1 MNKLTLGL
9 TLLLTYGCSQPIL
22 NSRSVIAPGTT
33 VSGCSETFKVNLNQ
47 QNITEVGLNEQTLV
61 KSGRV
66 TATEAVG
73 YRFDAES
80 GQILTYTTND
90 DICIVVYTPDNRII
104 SSGKLPVSGKYIL
117 EVSAPQN
124 HRVFGLGM
132 SLYLLQVSAPQ
143 GIRAFNLSMSLTTPQ
158 PIAVNPPPTPTPT
171 PVQTQQPRPQPP
183 RVSPRR
189 VSQPVHNISEDE
201 ALQIVQSWYEAK
213 PQIFGPPYDL
223 DLVDQLAT
231 GNLYYNTTKDD
242 GSVAWLR
249 DNNFYYTYTTSE
261 ITDVEE
267 FSNSGTRP
275 YIKVRIFEEL
285 YLEGEQ
291 GIDKKN
297 SGSYRGTFTYVFAQE
312 NGVWKIYDY
321 NKVN

>member
-22 NSRSVIAPGTT
+22 NSSSSIAPVDSPAGCPEKPTLNLDQQT
-33 VSGCSETFKVNLNQ
+33 VEEIDLDQS
-47 QNITEVGLNEQTLV
+47 LV

-66 TATEAVG
+66 TTTKSVG

-80 GQILTYTTND
+80 GQTLNYSTND
-90 DICIVVYTPDNRII
+90 DVCIVIYTPDNEII
-104 SSGKLPVSGKYIL
+104 DSGELTISGKYVL
-117 EVSAPQN
+117 EVSAPQ
-124 HRVFGLGM
+124 GT
-132 SLYLLQVSAPQ
+132 
-143 GIRAFNLSMSLTTPQ
+143 RAFSLSMSLTNPQ
-158 PIAVNPPPTPTPT
+158 PVNEEPVAVNPPPAPTPT
-171 PVQTQQPRPQPP
+171 PVPQETTPQPP
-183 RVSPRR
+183 KVSPRK

-213 PQIFGPPYDL
+213 PQIFGPPHDL

-231 GNLYYNTTKDD
+231 GTLYYNTTKPD
-242 GSVAWLR
+242 GSVAWLQ
-249 DNNFYYTYTTSE
+249 NNDAYYTYTTSE

-275 YIKVRIFEEL
+275 YIKVRIFEDL
-285 YLEGEQ
+285 YLHGRR
-291 GIDKKN
+291 GIDRKN
-297 SGSYRGTFTYVFAQE
+297 SGPYRGTFTYFFAQE

-321 NKVN
+321 KKVR

>member
-22 NSRSVIAPGTT
+22 NSSSSIAP
-33 VSGCSETFKVNLNQ
+33 VDSPPGCPEKPTLNLDQ
-47 QNITEVGLNEQTLV
+47 QNVEEINLDQSLV

-66 TATEAVG
+66 TTTKSVG

-80 GQILTYTTND
+80 GQTLNYSTND
-90 DICIVVYTPDNRII
+90 DVCIVIYTPDNQII
-104 SSGKLPVSGKYIL
+104 DSGELTTSGKYVL
-117 EVSAPQN
+117 EVSAPQ
-124 HRVFGLGM
+124 GT
-132 SLYLLQVSAPQ
+132 
-143 GIRAFNLSMSLTTPQ
+143 RAFSLSMSLTNPQ
-158 PIAVNPPPTPTPT
+158 PVNEEPVAVNPPPAPTPT
-171 PVQTQQPRPQPP
+171 PVPQQPTPQPP

-201 ALQIVQSWYEAK
+201 ALQIVQNWYEAK

-231 GNLYYNTTKDD
+231 GNLYYNTTKPG
-242 GSVAWLR
+242 GSVDWLQ
-249 DNNFYYTYTTSE
+249 NNDAYYTYTTSE

-275 YIKVRIFEEL
+275 YIKVRIFEDL
-285 YLEGEQ
+285 YLHGRQ
-291 GIDKKN
+291 GIDRKN
-297 SGSYRGTFTYVFAQE
+297 SGPYRGTFTYVFEQE

-321 NKVN
+321 KKVR